1 MTLSFL
7 SRAFCR
13 VFQLIRLMFRRDT
26 DIAIEV
32 VMRRHVDRPALDPAG
47 RAVLAGLAR
56 LLSRHRLGSP
66 FVQLATMLRWHR
78 GLVARHWTYPHRR
91 PDRRGDGTTPCCF
104 RIAQMLKSA
113 MTRPMVVSSPWMRR

>member
-91 PDRRGDGTTPCCF
+91 PDRP
-104 RIAQMLKSA
+104 RIAKGVSA
-113 MTRPMVVSSPWMRR
+113 LVVRLAKENPTWG